1 MEINTFTIQKAELL
15 QTSLQRVVIS
25 YDLYICIAAI
35 VLNKIPRDVTA
46 SEREE
51 AKKAV
56 YKFSYSN

>member
-1 MEINTFTIQKAELL
+1 MEVNTFTIQKAELL
-15 QTSLQRVVIS
+15 KSTLQQVAIS

-35 VLNKIPRDVTA
+35 VLYKMPRDVTA